1 MNTES
6 ALNKYPWRRFYP
18 KGVPYEINPDAYS
31 SLAALLEEGCRQFT
45 DCPAYA
51 CMGKQITFG
60 ELDKLSAQFASF
72 LQNDL
77 GLRKG
82 DRLAIQMPNTLQY
95 PVAMFGALRAGL
107 AVVNTNP
114 LYTPREMQHQ
124 FKDSGAKAIVF
135 WPTLPVI
142 WKKLLTVPTSSM

>member
-1 MNTES
+1 MLTHR
-6 ALNKYPWRRFYP
+6 WQR
-18 KGVPYEINPDAYS
+18 
-31 SLAALLEEGCRQFT
+31 LLEEGCQRFT
-45 DCPAYA
+45 DRPAYA
-51 CMGKQITFG
+51 CMGKQITFR

-77 GLRKG
+77 ELQKG

-124 FKDSGAKAIVF
+124 FKDSGRKGYCDSGQLCQ
-135 WPTLPVI
+135 PSG
-142 WKKLLTVPTSSM
+142 KNH